1 MGGEGI
7 LSPGQLPDVVA
18 RETRLPGAMT
28 ASAATR
34 KALAPVGATYTAFTG
49 ELIAV
54 LRDRHRWTRTPRH
67 ERPLHRADP
76 PNETAPARPH
86 APLRLSR
93 HRRPNRPRPQP
104 RLHTAAIGPHRPCL
118 RGRGRAA
125 PAARPGGPG
134 GPIVRRGRPRGGGT
148 ELPESTRPLRGRAE
162 PPRADQR
169 ADHPRQGGAG
179 ERRPRRWHGAPRPCA
194 RWPSSSATGSRKRI
208 P

>member
-1 MGGEGI
+1 MRRTVVILDCCFSGQALDGEMGGEGI

-76 PNETAPARPH
+76 PNETALASSAMDTAIGHHRAALTIAEEIGNDLGQLNAVNGLAR
-86 APLRLSR
+86 AAMSQADLG
-93 HRRPNRPRPQP
+93 
-104 RLHTAAIGPHRPCL
+104 TAA
-118 RGRGRAA
+118 
-125 PAARPGGPG
+125 
-134 GPIVRRGRPRGGGT
+134 
-148 ELPESTRPLRGRAE
+148 
-162 PPRADQR
+162 
-169 ADHPRQGGAG
+169 
-179 ERRPRRWHGAPRPCA
+179 ER
-194 RWPSSSATGSRKRI
+194 
-208 P
+208 